1 MHSSN
6 TGDGPSTARA
16 VRPGYV
22 LLLLTPALLT
32 IVVLFGGG
40 LLLGLL
46 QALGFQP
53 SGDMPRIT
61 FAHFSK
67 VFHDPDLMTSLGLTS
82 YIATSSTVIAVLI
95 SILLALLLN
104 RLAHESKV
112 INFLLQI
119 PLTVP
124 HLVIAIATLLLLS
137 PSGLISRCLL
147 QLGLISG
154 SGAFPLLVHDK
165 YGVAIL
171 LTYVWKEIPFITFM
185 LLAVLKNAGP
195 ELHEVGKTL
204 NASKLQRFI
213 HITMPL
219 IAPSVGASALIVFAF
234 TFGAFEVPYLLGK
247 TYPMAL
253 PVWAYKNYA
262 DVDLL
267 ARPEGIAIGLIIA
280 LIVIGVIFLA
290 QALAQ
295 VVSRNGVFR

>member
-1 MHSSN
+1 MGSSN
-6 TGDGPSTARA
+6 TGDAPPATQTGC
-16 VRPGYV
+16 PGSI
-22 LLLLTPALLT
+22 LLLLTPALLI

-46 QALGFQP
+46 QALGYQ
-53 SGDMPRIT
+53 SSDHISSIT
-61 FAHFSK
+61 LAHFSN
-67 VFHDPDLMTSLGLTS
+67 VIHDPDLMTSLRLTG
-82 YIATSSTVIAVLI
+82 YIATTSTLIAVLI
-95 SILLALLLN
+95 SIVLALLLN

-137 PSGLISRCLL
+137 PSGLLSRCLL

-154 SGAFPLLVHDK
+154 SGAFPLLVHDR
-165 YGVAIL
+165 YGAGIL
-171 LTYVWKEIPFITFM
+171 LTYIWKEVPFITFM

-204 NASKLQRFI
+204 NASRVQRFT

-234 TFGAFEVPYLLGK
+234 TFGAFEVPYLLGE

-262 DVDLL
+262 DVDLM

-280 LIVIGVIFLA
+280 LIIIAVIFLA
-290 QALAQ
+290 QALAH
-295 VVSRNGVFR
+295 VVSRNGVLR